1 MVSKKDIRPIIPQA
15 GINEATSKAEQ
26 FQNTVLRPI
35 LKMQHE
41 LLLAALDSHL
51 DKKRISL
58 HEMPVL
64 KKEQTLRQILTSDNL
79 LKNELR
85 GMVLGQMELSEFEE
99 YLLIQPEAKKRI
111 ATMLEERIVDGLIS
125 ASKN

>member
-1 MVSKKDIRPIIPQA
+1 MNSKKDIRPIIPQA
-15 GINEATSKAEQ
+15 GINEATSKAEE

-35 LKMQHE
+35 LKMQNE
-41 LLLAALDSHL
+41 LFLAVVNSHL
-51 DKKRISL
+51 DKKRILL
-58 HEMPVL
+58 HEMPTL

-85 GMVLGQMELSEFEE
+85 GMVIGQMELSEFKE

-111 ATMLEERIVDGLIS
+111 ATMLEERIVDGLI
-125 ASKN
+125 